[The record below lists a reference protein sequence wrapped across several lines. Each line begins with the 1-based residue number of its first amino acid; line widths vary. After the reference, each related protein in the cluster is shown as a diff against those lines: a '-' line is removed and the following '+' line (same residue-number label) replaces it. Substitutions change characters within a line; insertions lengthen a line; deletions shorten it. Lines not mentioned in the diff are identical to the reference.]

1 MPNPKL
7 ETYKNKATGD
17 VYDYTDA
24 DAQGKLSAILDGTD
38 IDSFS
43 DVESALADKVDVV
56 SGKGLSTNDYDNT
69 AKGIVDNIQ
78 SNVIANTKLIKDTV
92 GWSGKNKLPK
102 PNAASKTEY
111 GTTYTYYPAD
121 QSFKVST
128 GGSASTG
135 NCGMNFLARESG
147 MKIPAGQYI
156 VSKGTNNADIELYAN
171 AYSGSSF
178 VFVRQLIDLTA
189 ENGTLTIDYA
199 DYDFVEVGLY
209 VRARKNVPDTMVY
222 PMFRPADI
230 LDPTYEPYRESVEEM
245 LTAIKD
251 AAVNASDFADFQTRM
266 ASI

>member
-7 ETYKNKATGD
+7 ETYKNKATGT

-92 GWSGKNKLPK
+92 GWSGKNQLELNILKEPITYNNITAT
-102 PNAASKTEY
+102 PNNDGTVTLNGTAQGTFARNIAYFDVEANQKYILSGTPYNLVNPSKVFLRAHIGEN
-111 GTTYTYYPAD
+111 TYTWQVTDDTEGGKKFSRPTSERIWIDIRVGDGEAINNVV
-121 QSFKVST
+121 FKP
-128 GGSASTG
+128 
-135 NCGMNFLARESG
+135 ML
-147 MKIPAGQYI
+147 
-156 VSKGTNNADIELYAN
+156 
-171 AYSGSSF
+171 
-178 VFVRQLIDLTA
+178 
-189 ENGTLTIDYA
+189 
-199 DYDFVEVGLY
+199 
-209 VRARKNVPDTMVY
+209 RK
-222 PMFRPADI
+222 ADI
-230 LDPTYEPYRESVEEM
+230 LDDTYEPYRESVEEM